1 MYRWIESMDDVQ
13 ETTTTTMAAV
23 ADHDMISEL
32 PDDVLLPILAF
43 LPEASDVARTFVLS
57 RRWRYLWH
65 NAINLRFT
73 VGEEPRTYSEVDD
86 ADDARR
92 LIDGASAVLARRAGG
107 GPDVEDVEMSFVYS
121 SKDNTYHEGPEEDG
135 PYSIHSYLFWHYH
148 AADITSEHVAAWL
161 LFAARR
167 VTRRFTLAVPTLP
180 KQRRRAPEVDDDDGH
195 QPEEGADLPVAAEE
209 AVREE
214 EEAAAASERV
224 LLAELPCTARA
235 QQLSLTLG
243 KAILTVPS
251 TGDFHALTDLLL
263 SHARLYAGR
272 GDDLRLG
279 HLLSSPC
286 CPRLRRAQLSYI
298 TGLATLRLAAAG
310 TLEELRLR
318 NILDLRTLDVDAPGL
333 RVLAVKDCGGYA
345 IKAATILAPRLEAL
359 GCGHMCPA
367 EKLRFAGAA
376 SLRRIDDLEV
386 WTHRLPHERLDSS
399 AAMWFLRH
407 CTSVRHLGVRLN
419 LSMWPPE
426 NLHGDDMAGYVDMMA
441 DAPQLSNISN
451 LTIKAQ
457 GWFSRHAIGATVAK
471 LIAKCTAIECLSI
484 KISTPH
490 FECSDTSCIC
500 DHPKGWEDH
509 KISLQ
514 HLRNAEVRGYHQQ
527 LDSHRRLVRLLLA
540 SAPILER
547 MTVSLKQKL
556 VLETDLEDYK
566 DEYFDISSYGG
577 RWAPYVWEC
586 SELGFIR
593 PVVYEWLPGNYR
605 GEGAGE
611 S

>member
-1 MYRWIESMDDVQ
+1 MYRSIESMDDVQ

-43 LPEASDVARTFVLS
+43 LPEASDVARTSVLS
-57 RRWRYLWH
+57 WRWRYLWH

-73 VGEEPRTYSEVDD
+73 VGEKPRTYSEVDD

-135 PYSIHSYLFWHYH
+135 PYSIHSY
-148 AADITSEHVAAWL
+148 ITSEHVAAWL
-161 LFAARR
+161 LFAAHR

-180 KQRRRAPEVDDDDGH
+180 KQGRRAPEGDDDDEGH
-195 QPEEGADLPVAAEE
+195 QQEAQAVAAEE
-209 AVREE
+209 AVQEE
-214 EEAAAASERV
+214 EEAAAATASERV

-235 QQLSLTLG
+235 EQLSLTLG

-298 TGLATLRLAAAG
+298 TGLTTLRLAAAG

-333 RVLAVKDCGGYA
+333 RVLAVKDCGSYA
-345 IKAATILAPRLEAL
+345 MKAATILAPRLQAL
-359 GCGHMCPA
+359 GCGHMGPA

-376 SLRRIDDLEV
+376 SLRRIDDLVV
-386 WTHRLPHERLDSS
+386 WTHRLPREHGESDNS
-399 AAMWFLRH
+399 AAVWFLRH
-407 CTSVRHLGVRLN
+407 CTTVSHLGVRLN
-419 LSMWPPE
+419 MSMWPPE
-426 NLHGDDMAGYVDMMA
+426 
-441 DAPQLSNISN
+441 
-451 LTIKAQ
+451 
-457 GWFSRHAIGATVAK
+457 
-471 LIAKCTAIECLSI
+471 
-484 KISTPH
+484 H

-514 HLRNAEVRGYHQQ
+514 HLRNIEIRGYHQQ
-527 LDSHRRLVRLLLA
+527 LDSHRRLVQLLLA

-547 MTVSLKQKL
+547 MTVCLKQ
-556 VLETDLEDYK
+556 
-566 DEYFDISSYGG
+566 F
-577 RWAPYVWEC
+577 
-586 SELGFIR
+586 
-593 PVVYEWLPGNYR
+593 
-605 GEGAGE
+605 
-611 S
+611 